1 MWGNKNLIVKATER
15 GKDRVLLVRK
25 VWGGVWVGVSY
36 LLGNSKMLLDGGC
49 VVKYLALPL

>member
-36 LLGNSKMLLDGGC
+36 LLGNSKMLPDGGC